1 MLSLYDAIVIKC
13 SGIMNP
19 LCKPWQSKGL
29 NDFTKPQFMGVLFS
43 STIVLY
49 S

>member
-19 LCKPWQSKGL
+19 LFKPWQSKGL
-29 NDFTKPQFMGVLFS
+29 NDFTKPHLWASFS
-43 STIVLY
+43 RQP
-49 S
+49 